1 MLINIE
7 YNLKAVYCNLNVI
20 RKIMLVYFSAS
31 KCLSCNV
38 EFARLDVLKIHN
50 DIVCQRSGLV
60 GLVLPN
66 ADETCTN
73 IETFQTPTRP
83 KRAALP
89 NRIAKN
95 WQNSTEK
102 KKKRK
107 NAALKKPSPKKKPK
121 NWENLCFRYGFY
133 AMIVKVNLLNLT
145 WGQLLNFL

>member
-1 MLINIE
+1 
-7 YNLKAVYCNLNVI
+7 
-20 RKIMLVYFSAS
+20 MLVYFSAS

-60 GLVLPN
+60 VTN

-73 IETFQTPTRP
+73 IETFQAPTRS

-95 WQNSTEK
+95 WQNSNEK
-102 KKKRK
+102 KRKKGK
-107 NAALKKPSPKKKPK
+107 NAALKKPAPKEKPK
-121 NWENLCFRYGFY
+121 NWEDLCFRYCFY
-133 AMIVKVNLLNLT
+133 AIIVKFNLFHLT
-145 WGQLLNFL
+145 

>member
-1 MLINIE
+1 M
-7 YNLKAVYCNLNVI
+7 
-20 RKIMLVYFSAS
+20 VYFSAS
-31 KCLSCNV
+31 KCLTCNV

-66 ADETCTN
+66 ADETSTN

-95 WQNSTEK
+95 WQNSKGK
-102 KKKRK
+102 KKKGK
-107 NAALKKPSPKKKPK
+107 NTSLKKPAPKEKPKK
-121 NWENLCFRYGFY
+121 WEDLCFRYYFY
-133 AMIVKVNLLNLT
+133 AVIVKINLLHLT
-145 WGQLLNFL
+145 